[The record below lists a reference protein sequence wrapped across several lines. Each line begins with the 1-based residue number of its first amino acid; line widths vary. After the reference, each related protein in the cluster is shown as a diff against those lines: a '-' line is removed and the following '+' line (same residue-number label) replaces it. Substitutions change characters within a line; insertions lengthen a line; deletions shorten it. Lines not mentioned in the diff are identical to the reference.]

1 MTSFWSTRVLIGGA
15 VVVLTYGLL
24 APGPVASGVYALVA
38 ASSVIAVVLGI
49 RAGFKN
55 DTTPWWFLAAGLTAW
70 TAGDVYTGVLE
81 NTQGGAPF
89 PSWADAGY
97 VAGYL
102 SVVVALLVARD
113 LHGRL
118 VAPVDVLDAAMMTA
132 GIGLASWVVVS
143 TQFGDTPASVWLGL
157 FYTEIDVFVLVV
169 VLSIFLRRRA
179 STVTLVL
186 LGLGLAI
193 MVIADYGSYVWSA
206 GGALDRVLNM
216 LWLTAYVLFAAA
228 AVRPESPP
236 PEPTFSRRSTGLS
249 RLALMTLAVALTP
262 AAMTVQLARGVPA
275 SEWGSVAVVAT
286 AIMVTIGTVR
296 MWIFLKLLARQAQA
310 LRESATTDR
319 VTGLAT
325 RNELERRLSRRL
337 ATDPWV
343 GLVLVDLHGFAD
355 VNATFGYTDG
365 DRMLKIIGARLSDAV
380 PPTSV
385 VGRLGGDEF
394 AVVAG
399 PLDERSATRLAA
411 VVRAAVTAPIEM
423 RDMRVTV
430 DCSIGVAL
438 RACDGSGTGGAGITT
453 AEGMI
458 QRAHAAVGEAQRR
471 HPRVAVYDRT
481 METDQ
486 ANRVR
491 RLGELEVA
499 MRSGQL
505 ELFYQPRL
513 DLRSGRV
520 SGLEALL
527 RWRHPDDGLLGPADF
542 LAGAE
547 ATSAIGVLTSFVLDR
562 ALGDCAGW
570 RSAGLDVD
578 VAINLSVRNLVDS
591 TLPEQVSEALARH
604 AVPPSAVVLE
614 VTETSAMT
622 DPTRS
627 VITMTALRALG
638 VTLSIDDFGTGYSS
652 LAYLS
657 RLPVQQLKLDRSL
670 VASIVDDEVD
680 RAIVASTVDLARRMR
695 LHLVAE
701 GVENAESLEMLRQWG
716 CDAVQ
721 GYFVSKPVPADEV
734 VSVVR
739 ALDAAH
745 V

>member
-1 MTSFWSTRVLIGGA
+1 M
-15 VVVLTYGLL
+15 
-24 APGPVASGVYALVA
+24 LV
-38 ASSVIAVVLGI
+38 I
-49 RAGFKN
+49 
-55 DTTPWWFLAAGLTAW
+55 
-70 TAGDVYTGVLE
+70 
-81 NTQGGAPF
+81 
-89 PSWADAGY
+89 
-97 VAGYL
+97 
-102 SVVVALLVARD
+102 
-113 LHGRL
+113 
-118 VAPVDVLDAAMMTA
+118 
-132 GIGLASWVVVS
+132 
-143 TQFGDTPASVWLGL
+143 
-157 FYTEIDVFVLVV
+157 

-179 STVTLVL
+179 TTATLAL
-186 LGLGLAI
+186 LGLGLGI
-193 MVIADYGSYVWSA
+193 MVVADYGSYVWSA
-206 GGALDRVLNM
+206 EGAFARVLNM

-236 PEPTFSRRSTGLS
+236 PEPVFSRRSTGLS
-249 RLALMTLAVALTP
+249 RLALMTLALALTP

-275 SEWGSVAVVAT
+275 SKWGSVAVVAT
-286 AIMVTIGTVR
+286 AIMVVVGALRVWT
-296 MWIFLKLLARQAQA
+296 FLQLLARQAQA
-310 LRESATTDR
+310 LRDTATVDR

-337 ATDPWV
+337 VTDPRV
-343 GLVLVDLHGFAD
+343 GLILVDLHGFAD

-365 DRMLKIIGARLSDAV
+365 DHLLKLLGARFVDAV

-394 AVVAG
+394 AAVVG
-399 PLDERSATRLAA
+399 NLSEQSAQELASA
-411 VVRAAVTAPIEM
+411 VRAAVTAPIAM

-438 RACDGSGTGGAGITT
+438 RGRCYEIEGPGDAT
-453 AEGMI
+453 AEDMVR
-458 QRAHAAVGEAQRR
+458 RAHAAVGEAQRR
-471 HPRVAVYDRT
+471 LPPVAVFDRT
-481 METDQ
+481 MQTDH
-486 ANRVR
+486 ANRLR
-491 RLGELEVA
+491 RLGELEAA
-499 MRSGQL
+499 MRSGHL
-505 ELFYQPRL
+505 VLFYQPRL

-527 RWRHPDDGLLGPADF
+527 RWRHPVDGLLGPADF

-547 ATSAIGVLTSFVLDR
+547 ATSIMATLTTFVLDA
-562 ALGDCAGW
+562 ALGDWARW
-570 RSAGLDVD
+570 RSAGLDVE
-578 VAINLSVRNLVDS
+578 VAVNLSVRNLVDS
-591 TLPEQVSEALARH
+591 TLPEQISDALRRH
-604 AVPPSAVVLE
+604 EVPPSAVVLE

-622 DPTRS
+622 DPVRS
-627 VITMTALRALG
+627 VATLTSLRGLG

-701 GVENAESLEMLRQWG
+701 GVENAETLEMLRQWG

-721 GYFVSKPVPADEV
+721 GYFVSRPVPADEV

>member
-310 LRESATTDR
+310 LRDSATVDR

-337 ATDPWV
+337 ATDPRV
-343 GLVLVDLHGFAD
+343 GLILVDLHGFAD

-365 DRMLKIIGARLSDAV
+365 DRLLKLLGSRLVDAV

-394 AVVAG
+394 AAVVG
-399 PLDERSATRLAA
+399 HLTEQSAQELAA
-411 VVRAAVTAPIEM
+411 AVRAAVTAPIAM

-438 RACDGSGTGGAGITT
+438 RGECPDVRGPGDAT
-453 AEGMI
+453 AEDMVR
-458 QRAHAAVGEAQRR
+458 RAHAAVGEAQRR
-471 HPRVAVYDRT
+471 LPPIAVFDRT
-481 METDQ
+481 MQTDH
-486 ANRVR
+486 ANRLR
-491 RLGELEVA
+491 RLGELETA
-499 MRSGQL
+499 LRFGHL
-505 ELFYQPRL
+505 TLFYQPRL

-527 RWRHPDDGLLGPADF
+527 RWRHPVDGLLGPADF

-547 ATSAIGVLTSFVLDR
+547 ATSIMATLTAFVLDA
-562 ALGDCAGW
+562 ALGDCARW
-570 RSAGLDVD
+570 RAGGLDVD
-578 VAINLSVRNLVDS
+578 VAVNLSVRNLVDS
-591 TLPEQVSEALARH
+591 TLPEQISDALRRH
-604 AVPPSAVVLE
+604 EVPPSAVVLE
-614 VTETSAMT
+614 VTETAAMT
-622 DPTRS
+622 DPVRAVATLTS
-627 VITMTALRALG
+627 LRGLG

-670 VASIVDDEVD
+670 VGSIVDDEVD

-701 GVENAESLEMLRQWG
+701 GVEDVETLEMLRQWG

-734 VSVVR
+734 ISVVR
-739 ALDAAH
+739 TLDAAR

>member
-1 MTSFWSTRVLIGGA
+1 MPDTSTPPGG
-15 VVVLTYGLL
+15 
-24 APGPVASGVYALVA
+24 PPH
-38 ASSVIAVVLGI
+38 
-49 RAGFKN
+49 FK
-55 DTTPWWFLAAGLTAW
+55 TARR
-70 TAGDVYTGVLE
+70 
-81 NTQGGAPF
+81 QQP
-89 PSWADAGY
+89 
-97 VAGYL
+97 
-102 SVVVALLVARD
+102 
-113 LHGRL
+113 
-118 VAPVDVLDAAMMTA
+118 
-132 GIGLASWVVVS
+132 
-143 TQFGDTPASVWLGL
+143 
-157 FYTEIDVFVLVV
+157 
-169 VLSIFLRRRA
+169 LR
-179 STVTLVL
+179 SL
-186 LGLGLAI
+186 
-193 MVIADYGSYVWSA
+193 
-206 GGALDRVLNM
+206 
-216 LWLTAYVLFAAA
+216 
-228 AVRPESPP
+228 
-236 PEPTFSRRSTGLS
+236 
-249 RLALMTLAVALTP
+249 
-262 AAMTVQLARGVPA
+262 Q
-275 SEWGSVAVVAT
+275 
-286 AIMVTIGTVR
+286 
-296 MWIFLKLLARQAQA
+296 
-310 LRESATTDR
+310 
-319 VTGLAT
+319 
-325 RNELERRLSRRL
+325 
-337 ATDPWV
+337 
-343 GLVLVDLHGFAD
+343 
-355 VNATFGYTDG
+355 
-365 DRMLKIIGARLSDAV
+365 
-380 PPTSV
+380 
-385 VGRLGGDEF
+385 
-394 AVVAG
+394 
-399 PLDERSATRLAA
+399 LAA

-547 ATSAIGVLTSFVLDR
+547 ATSVIGVLTSFVLDR
-562 ALGDCAGW
+562 ALEDCAGW

-680 RAIVASTVDLARRMR
+680 RAIVASTIDLARRMR

-721 GYFVSKPVPADEV
+721 GFFVSRPVPVDEV
-734 VSVVR
+734 VPVVR
-739 ALDAAH
+739 ALDAAR

>member
-1 MTSFWSTRVLIGGA
+1 MSTSWSTRVLLGGL
-15 VVVLTYGLL
+15 VVVGAYGLIP
-24 APGPVASGVYALVA
+24 AGPVAGAVYSVVA
-38 ASSVIAVVLGI
+38 ASSVVAVVVGVRTGIKRDTLPWKILG
-49 RAGFKN
+49 
-55 DTTPWWFLAAGLTAW
+55 AALLAW
-70 TAGDVYTGVLE
+70 TAGDVYTGVLD
-81 NTQGGAPF
+81 TTAAGTPF

-97 VAGYL
+97 VLGYVL
-102 SVVVALLVARD
+102 IVAALLSARD
-113 LHGRL
+113 SVGRL
-118 VAPVDVLDAAMMTA
+118 IAPVDVLDAAMTTA
-132 GIGLASWVVVS
+132 GVGLTSWVFVS
-143 TQFGDTPASVWLGL
+143 AQFPDTPASVWLGL
-157 FYTEIDVFVLVV
+157 FYTEIDVFVLVL
-169 VLSIFLRRRA
+169 VLSVFLRRRA
-179 STVTLVL
+179 GTVTLVL
-186 LGLGLAI
+186 VGVGLAV
-193 MVIADYGSYVWSA
+193 MVVADYGSYVWKIEGTA
-206 GGALDRVLNM
+206 ETVLNM
-216 LWLTAYVLFAAA
+216 MWLTSYVLFGAA
-228 AVRPESPP
+228 AVRPERPRP
-236 PEPTFSRRSTGLS
+236 APTFSRRGTGLS
-249 RLALMTLAVALTP
+249 RLALITLAVALTP
-262 AAMTVQLARGVPA
+262 TAMTLQLSRGVPA

-286 AIMVTIGTVR
+286 AVMVVVGSVR
-296 MWIFLKLLARQAQA
+296 VWMFLQVLGRQAEA

-365 DRMLKIIGARLSDAV
+365 DRLLRTIGERLLDAV

-399 PLDERSATRLAA
+399 PLDDRSATEFAA

-423 RDMRVTV
+423 RDMQVTV

-438 RACDGSGTGGAGITT
+438 RACDGSDTGTAGVTT
-453 AEGMI
+453 AENMI

-486 ANRVR
+486 ANRLR

-499 MRSGQL
+499 MRSGEL
-505 ELFYQPRL
+505 DLFYQPRL

-527 RWRHPDDGLLGPADF
+527 RWRHPVDGLLGPADF

-547 ATSAIGVLTSFVLDR
+547 ATSIIGALTSYVLDR
-562 ALGDCAGW
+562 ALGDCARW
-570 RSAGLDVD
+570 RAAGLDVD
-578 VAINLSVRNLVDS
+578 VAVNLSVRNLVDS
-591 TLPEQVSEALARH
+591 TLPDQVSEALSRYD
-604 AVPPSAVVLE
+604 VPPSAVVLE

-622 DPTRS
+622 DPTRA
-627 VITMTALRALG
+627 VITMNALRALG

-701 GVENAESLEMLRQWG
+701 GVEDAATLEMLRHWG

-721 GYFVSKPVPADEV
+721 GFFVSRPVPVGEV
-734 VSVVR
+734 TAVVR
-739 ALDAAH
+739 ALDAAP

>member
-1 MTSFWSTRVLIGGA
+1 MASSWSTRVLVGGA
-15 VVVLTYGLL
+15 VVALAHGLL
-24 APGPVASGVYALVA
+24 APGPAASALYALVA
-38 ASSVIAVVLGI
+38 ASSVVAVVLGI
-49 RAGFKN
+49 RAGLKN

-70 TAGDVYTGVLE
+70 TAGDVYTGILE

-310 LRESATTDR
+310 LRDSATVDR

-337 ATDPWV
+337 ATDPRV
-343 GLVLVDLHGFAD
+343 GLILVDLHGFAD

-365 DRMLKIIGARLSDAV
+365 DRLLKLLGSRLVDAV

-394 AVVAG
+394 AAVVG
-399 PLDERSATRLAA
+399 HLTEQSAQELAA
-411 VVRAAVTAPIEM
+411 AVRAAVTAPIAM

-438 RACDGSGTGGAGITT
+438 RGECPDARGPVDAT
-453 AEGMI
+453 AEDMVR
-458 QRAHAAVGEAQRR
+458 RAHAAVGEAQRR
-471 HPRVAVYDRT
+471 LPPIAVFDRT
-481 METDQ
+481 MQTDH
-486 ANRVR
+486 ANRLR
-491 RLGELEVA
+491 RLGELETA
-499 MRSGQL
+499 LRFGHL
-505 ELFYQPRL
+505 TLFYQPRL

-527 RWRHPDDGLLGPADF
+527 RWRHPVDGLLGPADF

-547 ATSAIGVLTSFVLDR
+547 ATSIMATLTTFVLDA
-562 ALGDCAGW
+562 ALGDCARW
-570 RSAGLDVD
+570 RAAGLDVD
-578 VAINLSVRNLVDS
+578 VAVNLSVRNLVDS
-591 TLPEQVSEALARH
+591 TLPEQISDALRRH
-604 AVPPSAVVLE
+604 EVPPSAVVLE
-614 VTETSAMT
+614 VTETAAMT
-622 DPTRS
+622 DPVRAVATLTS
-627 VITMTALRALG
+627 LRGLG

-670 VASIVDDEVD
+670 VGSIVDDEVD
-680 RAIVASTVDLARRMR
+680 RAIVVSTVDLARRMR

-701 GVENAESLEMLRQWG
+701 GVENAETLEMLRQWG

-734 VSVVR
+734 VAVVR
-739 ALDAAH
+739 TLDAAR